1 MADLYFSPK
10 FANYLREIGM
20 LEALINALKI
30 FRERENYPFELEQ
43 RRIVKQ
49 AVFKGLCDYYGK
61 GAKKPS
67 VEQILKRTEEI
78 ADRLYGKMPKT
89 VGEEITEEISKKKE
103 KEESGSLWLIG
114 KKENLPIIE
123 E

>member
-30 FRERENYPFELEQ
+30 FRARENYPFELEQ

-49 AVFKGLCDYYGK
+49 SVFKGLCDYYGK
-61 GAKKPS
+61 SQKKPS
-67 VEQILKRTEEI
+67 VEKILERTEEI
-78 ADRLYGKMPKT
+78 ADRLYGKERIST
-89 VGEEITEEISKKKE
+89 VGEEVVRKYEEAVKKYEKKE
-103 KEESGSLWLIG
+103 S
-114 KKENLPIIE
+114 ENLPIIE
-123 E
+123 K